1 MSGIVFRGQTRT
13 RSKVLGQFLR
23 RIEATVPADLD
34 AHRILD
40 NYTIHKTP
48 AINRW
53 LLRHPRFHRHFP
65 PASGSWL
72 NLVERWFA
80 ELTTKRIR
88 RGTHRSEPA
97 LEADIR
103 DWIGTWNQRP
113 KPFVW
118 VKTADEILASSARLG
133 RRIADMGH

>member
-13 RSKVLGQFLR
+13 RSKALGQFLR
-23 RIEATVPADLD
+23 RIEATAPADLD
-34 AHRILD
+34 VHRILD
-40 NYTIHKTP
+40 NYAIHKTP

-53 LLRHPRFHRHFP
+53 LLRHPRFHCHFTP
-65 PASGSWL
+65 TSGSWL

-88 RGTHRSEPA
+88 RGTHRSELA

>member
-1 MSGIVFRGQTRT
+1 
-13 RSKVLGQFLR
+13 LR

-34 AHRILD
+34 VHRILD
-40 NYTIHKTP
+40 NYAIHKTP

-53 LLRHPRFHRHFP
+53 LLRHPRFHRHFTP
-65 PASGSWL
+65 TCGSWL

-88 RGTHRSEPA
+88 RGTHRSELA

-103 DWIGTWNQRP
+103 DWICTWNQRP

-118 VKTADEILASSARLG
+118 VKTADEILASSARLD